1 VISPHDVIR
10 MLGECGFLA
19 EDADPDEEFVL
30 DSMTLVWLVHLLQ
43 EEHGITVGPDDE
55 EDLASCTSAAELH
68 RLLTRTTA
76 KEVVHDA

>member
-1 VISPHDVIR
+1 MISVNDVVR

-19 EDADPDEEFVL
+19 EDAAPDEEFVL

-43 EEHGITVGPDDE
+43 EEHGITVRPDDE
-55 EDLASCTSAAELH
+55 EDLASCASAAELH